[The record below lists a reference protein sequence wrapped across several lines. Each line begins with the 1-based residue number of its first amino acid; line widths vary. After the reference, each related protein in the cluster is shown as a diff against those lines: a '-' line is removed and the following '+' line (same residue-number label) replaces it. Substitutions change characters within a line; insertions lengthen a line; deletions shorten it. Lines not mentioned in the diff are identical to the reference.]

1 MKFKKDASVSTNDF
15 WYDLTDGGYINP
27 RDLLEDEAD
36 IEKINDAIAIVEDFR
51 NEMEEKEILEW
62 K

>member
-36 IEKINDAIAIVEDFR
+36 IEKINEAIAIVEDFR